1 MNQLNEILITT
12 GKAARSSFQIW
23 GWEVPVYLF
32 LGGITAGVMV
42 IAAWMVLKGKDE
54 EYPVSTNMIILAAP
68 VLITLGMGAL
78 FLDLSHKLYVWRF
91 YTAFRIT
98 SVMSWGAWILLLVYP
113 LSILLIA
120 STFRKGYSKQYG
132 KIMAWIGSSRLAPYA
147 GRVAGIFDFAEKY
160 KSIIAKANIPVGV
173 LLGIYTGILLSSFGA
188 RPFWSSAILGPLFLV
203 SGVSTGAALIILFAK
218 TEKERAFFTKV
229 DLGLIAVEL
238 FMVILFIIGMLTS
251 SRQHMEAADLILGGA
266 YTPAFW
272 VGIFGIALLIPAF
285 FELLELKGKHVP
297 ALLASGF
304 VLFGG
309 FLLRFIIVD
318 AGQVSAWLKY

>member
-1 MNQLNEILITT
+1 MNEIIITT
-12 GKAARSSFQIW
+12 NKATHAAFHIW

-32 LGGITAGVMV
+32 LGGITAGVM
-42 IAAWMVLKGKDE
+42 ILAAWMVLKGKDD
-54 EYPVSTNMIILAAP
+54 EYPVSTNRIILAAP
-68 VLITLGMGAL
+68 VLITLGMTAL
-78 FLDLSHKLYVWRF
+78 FLDLGHKLYVWRF

-120 STFRKGYSKQYG
+120 ATFRKGYPRWYE
-132 KIMAWIGSSRLAPYA
+132 KIMEWVDGSRFAFLGSIIGN
-147 GRVAGIFDFAEKY
+147 IFDFAEKY
-160 KSIIAKANIPVGV
+160 KSRIAKANIPVGV

-188 RPFWSSAILGPLFLV
+188 RPFWNSAILGPLFLV

-218 TEKERAFFTKV
+218 TESERMFFTKV

-238 FMVILFIIGMLTS
+238 FMVVLFIIGMLTS
-251 SRQHMEAADLILGGA
+251 TQQHMDAVNLILGGA
-266 YTPAFW
+266 YTPVFW
-272 VGIFGIALLIPAF
+272 TGIVGIAILIPAF
-285 FELLELKGKHVP
+285 FEFLELKGRHVP
-297 ALLASGF
+297 ALLASGL

-309 FLLRFIIVD
+309 FLLRFIMVD